1 VGQRPARRARDAGR
15 CARGAGG
22 RRPRAPAG
30 PARHL
35 KAERVPI
42 DGVGFQGH
50 LGIQYPYPDTFG
62 DNLERFAAAGVDVA
76 ITEADVRMV
85 LPVTPEKLATQAT
98 YFGDMMRSCVAVRR
112 CVSFTLWGFTDK
124 YSWVPGFFDGQGA
137 ATPFNE
143 AFQPKPA
150 YFALRDA
157 LRRHD

>member
-1 VGQRPARRARDAGR
+1 MADLLEDVAAQD
-15 CARGAGG
+15 
-22 RRPRAPAG
+22 
-30 PARHL
+30 
-35 KAERVPI
+35 VPE
-42 DGVGFQGH
+42 H
-50 LGIQYPYPDTFG
+50 PYPDTFG

-112 CVSFTLWGFTDK
+112 CVSFTLWGFTDR

-137 ATPFNE
+137 ATPFDE

-157 LRRHD
+157 LRRRE